1 MAQLKWSQEA
11 EIGLRNIYEHIA
23 RDRPETA
30 LRTIDSIIN
39 KVESLA
45 AFPNRGRS
53 YPHHNQWQV
62 QLLPYGS
69 FRIAYLLED
78 SGDIAILSIFNG
90 LIFLPVK

>member
-1 MAQLKWSQEA
+1 MLKWSQEA
-11 EIGLRNIYEHIA
+11 EAGLRNVYDHIA

-30 LRTIDSIIN
+30 LRTIDSIIS

-53 YPHHNQWQV
+53 YPYHSQWQV

-69 FRIAYLLED
+69 FRIAYLLEKR
-78 SGDIAILSIFNG
+78 GDIVILGIFNG
-90 LIFLPVK
+90 LIFLPAK